1 MGKLLVVDDDE
12 ALRRLMRLELS
23 DTYKVINSG
32 GPEQGLAIALESRP
46 DAILPDLRMPKYSGY
61 ELLQTFT
68 SLSHTQRIPVI
79 VVSGEAGSQTKEHCK
94 QLGAARYFEKPID
107 FDALRVCLRQV
118 ARHRQDPPRSEVRV
132 RLRFPLKLRSI
143 SDNGAQI
150 EELATTE
157 NVSMS
162 GFLCVCTGAFAV
174 DSNLAVFLT
183 NPDEKYVGKVRVV
196 HSDSQG
202 PKLRRYGC
210 VFIEKSSPWCCNSG
224 LRGHFDARNQ
234 PRSRAARQKLFRRR
248 RARLPSTNSRPGR
261 RRRARR
267 RQTSLSHPGPSRFPL
282 HHRLHRGRSSGRSP
296 T

>member
-23 DTYKVINSG
+23 DTYEIIDSG
-32 GPEQGLAIALESRP
+32 QPEHGLAIALESRP
-46 DAILPDLRMPKYSGY
+46 DAILLDLRMPKYSGY

-68 SLSHTQRIPVI
+68 SFSHTQRIPVI

-94 QLGAARYFEKPID
+94 QLGAAGYFEKPID

-118 ARHRQDPPRSEVRV
+118 AKHRQDSPRSEVRV
-132 RLRFPLKLRSI
+132 RLRVPLKLRGVN
-143 SDNGAQI
+143 DLGVQI

-162 GFLCVCTGAFAV
+162 GFLCVCSAVFAV
-174 DSNLAVFLT
+174 NSNLAVFLT
-183 NPDEKYVGKVRVV
+183 GSDDKHVGKARVV

-210 VFIEKSSPWCCNSG
+210 VFTEKTGPWV
-224 LRGHFDARNQ
+224 LQ
-234 PRSRAARQKLFRRR
+234 
-248 RARLPSTNSRPGR
+248 
-261 RRRARR
+261 
-267 RQTSLSHPGPSRFPL
+267 
-282 HHRLHRGRSSGRSP
+282 
-296 T
+296 